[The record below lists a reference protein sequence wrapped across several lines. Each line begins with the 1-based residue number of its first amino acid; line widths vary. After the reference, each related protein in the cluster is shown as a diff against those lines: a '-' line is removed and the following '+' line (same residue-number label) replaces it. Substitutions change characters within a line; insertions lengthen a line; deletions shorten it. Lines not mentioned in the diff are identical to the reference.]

1 MAHLPSLSAIHLQW
15 LSRRWSKESDLSL
28 SMLDFGSRCST
39 AWTRSEFEM
48 NKAALYSGR
57 LT

>member
-1 MAHLPSLSAIHLQW
+1 LFRIIHM
-15 LSRRWSKESDLSL
+15 SKSVSCSKDSSL
-28 SMLDFGSRCST
+28 SMLDFESRCST
-39 AWTRSEFEM
+39 AWTRSEFET